1 MRYTR
6 MQPGPRYLASVVVLI
21 TELCKLL
28 LCSCI
33 VLIES
38 GGRDL
43 RLVCTRDAFK
53 LCVPALCYTI
63 QNNLLFLAISNL
75 SAAASQVIYQ
85 SKTLSTALFSVLLL
99 KRRFSPCQ
107 WLSFIALGLGV
118 TLVQSQDTSARSPSE
133 GSNALVGVL
142 ASLAAA
148 ALSGFA
154 GVYLEF
160 MFNKGQASLWVRNVQ
175 LTLFT
180 IPLQTLTVIQND
192 LHDVRRHG
200 ALVGFHPSTWGVI
213 AVQVVP
219 PPPLGACIQTH
230 MYTHIY
236 HPTCHSITHTSRALR
251 APHYPPP
258 PPNPTQ
264 PHSAPPKPTQPHPT
278 PTPTGCRRDHRRSG
292 DQVCGQHPQDVR
304 LGARHPLHV
313 LHLHASLRSTSDR
326 TLLVGRRNRLHLD
339 LDLLEAS
346 R

>member
-53 LCVPALCYTI
+53 LCIPALCYTI

-219 PPPLGACIQTH
+219 PPPSWRMHTDSHVCAHIPPYMSLDYSHLTRPAGATLP
-230 MYTHIY
+230 
-236 HPTCHSITHTSRALR
+236 PT
-251 APHYPPP
+251 
-258 PPNPTQ
+258 
-264 PHSAPPKPTQPHPT
+264 PTQPHPT
-278 PTPTGCRRDHRRSG
+278 PLSPTQTHPTPPNP
-292 DQVCGQHPQDVR
+292 HPSR
-304 LGARHPLHV
+304 LQEG
-313 LHLHASLRSTSDR
+313 SSSQW
-326 TLLVGRRNRLHLD
+326 
-339 LDLLEAS
+339 
-346 R
+346 

>member
-1 MRYTR
+1 RLRSLLRALSFPHRSATPTSPSNAESSVNDGEASSRLKTLSLALLVLQNSGIFVLMRYTR

-53 LCVPALCYTI
+53 LCIPALCYTI

-200 ALVGFHPSTWGVI
+200 ALVGFHPSTWG
-213 AVQVVP
+213 
-219 PPPLGACIQTH
+219 
-230 MYTHIY
+230 
-236 HPTCHSITHTSRALR
+236 
-251 APHYPPP
+251 
-258 PPNPTQ
+258 
-264 PHSAPPKPTQPHPT
+264 
-278 PTPTGCRRDHRRSG
+278 
-292 DQVCGQHPQDVR
+292 
-304 LGARHPLHV
+304 
-313 LHLHASLRSTSDR
+313 
-326 TLLVGRRNRLHLD
+326 
-339 LDLLEAS
+339 
-346 R
+346 